1 MKKSAAI
8 LALFFVFLMYGNAQT
23 GTSIPVK
30 SNTDVPYIEVIGTS
44 NIDVVPDMLYISI
57 SIREKKNISV
67 DSQEDPLRN
76 IMQRCEIPN
85 SKLTINKAQSTYSKI
100 SFASRSGVTQKVYS
114 LLLPDA
120 ASMAR
125 IFDEFEKSTIIDN
138 YRLEKISH
146 SKIDS
151 LVREVKIKAIKEA
164 KNQAEY
170 LLNAINEKIGKP
182 LEIKEVKS
190 DNIELYSITGGTLAR
205 YGNSRE
211 YTAESMSAQDV
222 VIGIQN
228 IKIQKYIY
236 IKFAIQ

>member
-1 MKKSAAI
+1 MRKLTAI
-8 LALFFVFLMYGNAQT
+8 IALFFVLIMYSNAQT
-23 GTSIPVK
+23 LTNL
-30 SNTDVPYIEVIGTS
+30 SNEKPFIEVIGS
-44 NIDVVPDMLYISI
+44 SSIDVVPDMLYISI

-67 DSQEDPLRN
+67 DSQEDTLRN

-120 ASMAR
+120 ATMAR

-170 LLNAINEKIGKP
+170 LLNAINEKVGKP

-190 DNIELYSITGGTLAR
+190 DNIELYSITGGIHAR
-205 YGNSRE
+205 YGNSRD
-211 YTAESMSAQDV
+211 YTATSESMSAQDV

>member
-1 MKKSAAI
+1 MRKLTAI
-8 LALFFVFLMYGNAQT
+8 IALFFVLIMYSNAQT
-23 GTSIPVK
+23 LTNL
-30 SNTDVPYIEVIGTS
+30 SNEKPYIEVIGSS
-44 NIDVVPDMLYISI
+44 NVDVVPDMLYISI

-67 DSQEDPLRN
+67 DSQEDTLRN

-120 ASMAR
+120 ATMAR

-190 DNIELYSITGGTLAR
+190 DNIELYSITGGIPAR
-205 YGNSRE
+205 YGNSRD
-211 YTAESMSAQDV
+211 YTATSESMSAQDV